1 LYTIASS
8 SQKNP
13 NSIHLCVAM
22 QIDTLPYGETRVGL
36 ASAFFKRLF
45 DQYNQGKTLPPIKIA
60 VREST
65 FSIPSEPATPVA

>member
-1 LYTIASS
+1 
-8 SQKNP
+8 
-13 NSIHLCVAM
+13 M